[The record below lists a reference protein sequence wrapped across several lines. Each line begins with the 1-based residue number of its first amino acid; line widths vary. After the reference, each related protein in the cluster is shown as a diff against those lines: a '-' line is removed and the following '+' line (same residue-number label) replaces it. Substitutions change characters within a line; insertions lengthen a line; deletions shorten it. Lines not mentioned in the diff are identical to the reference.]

1 LTARHPHQT
10 YDLRQDARMKSMHL
24 LPLVI
29 AGGVGLAAC
38 SSGPSEQD
46 AARMYGAANTAMST
60 ARVQA
65 VSQAQ
70 TAAPGDVALDFSGPC
85 TLGGTVALM
94 GTSSTDTASAS
105 ATFDL
110 LATFAGCHE
119 AQGTLDGSLGWSS
132 SSSAT
137 GTTMSMTG
145 DLDWSDGSNSASC
158 EINVLMSVGA
168 TGFSYTGSICGYDVA
183 TEINLGP

>member
-1 LTARHPHQT
+1 
-10 YDLRQDARMKSMHL
+10 MKSMRL
-24 LPLVI
+24 LPIVI

-46 AARMYGAANTAMST
+46 AARMYGAASTAMST

-65 VSQAQ
+65 VSQSQ
-70 TAAPGDVALDFSGPC
+70 TAVPADVQLDYSGPC
-85 TLGGTVALM
+85 TLGGSVGLT
-94 GTSSTDTASAS
+94 GSSSADTTAAS

-110 LATFAGCHE
+110 AATFTDCHE
-119 AQGTLDGSLGWSS
+119 AQGTLSGSLAWSS

-137 GTTMSMTG
+137 GTSMSMVG
-145 DLDWSDGSNSASC
+145 DLDWDDGSNAASC
-158 EINVLMSVGA
+158 EINIQMSVGA